1 VAQPRT
7 IHRCTACGSAAP
19 RWAGRCSGCG
29 EWNSLV
35 EEADQPVSRHG
46 RGGPARWPGSG
57 GGGRPGGAR
66 PPQALVEIAP
76 GEGEPL
82 PTGVAELDRVL
93 GGGLLP
99 GSVTL
104 LGGEP
109 GIGKSTL
116 VLQALAAVAQQGRR
130 GLLVSAEESP
140 TQVRRR
146 SERLDALVPG
156 LWMSAET
163 TMPEIESAVR
173 ELSPDLVV
181 VDSIQTVWDPDLDA
195 PPGSVAQVRGCAHQL
210 TGLAKAG
217 GPATILVGH
226 VTKEGALAGPR
237 VLEHLVDTVLSFEG
251 DRHHALRLLRSVK
264 HRFGPTGELGLFEM
278 TGRGL
283 EGVADPGGLFL
294 VDRRIGAPGSVVFPS
309 IEGQRPMLVEIQAL
323 VVPSPMVSPRRSTT
337 GFDGG
342 RLALLLAVLDQRA
355 GLSLSRHE
363 VYVSAVGGVRV
374 ADPGA
379 DLAVC
384 LALASAVTGAP
395 VDDDLV
401 VLGELGL
408 AGEIRQVSQT
418 PRRLAEAARLG
429 FRRAVVPDRGPD
441 AAAVDLY
448 RVATLSDALAR
459 HLGTDALRSEP
470 GVVTVSPPP
479 TAPVSPV
486 SPPLAPPVPPAAA
499 PAPPP
504 ALSVSDLPALP
515 DRVAAGVAE
524 PSTLSRPGPGGNRGP
539 A

>member
-1 VAQPRT
+1 MAQPRT
-7 IHRCTACGSAAP
+7 VHRCTACGSAAP

-35 EEADQPVSRHG
+35 EEVDQPVSRPG
-46 RGGPARWPGSG
+46 RGVPARWSDSG
-57 GGGRPGGAR
+57 GGGRPGATR
-66 PPQALVEIAP
+66 APLALTEIAQD
-76 GEGEPL
+76 EGDPL
-82 PTGVAELDRVL
+82 ATGVAELDRVL

-116 VLQALAAVAQQGRR
+116 VLQALAAMAGQGRR

-156 LWMSAET
+156 LWMVAET

-173 ELSPDLVV
+173 ELAPDLVV
-181 VDSIQTVWDPDLDA
+181 VDSIQTVWDPDIDA
-195 PPGSVAQVRGCAHQL
+195 PPGSVVQVRGCAHQL
-210 TGLAKAG
+210 TGLAKTG

-226 VTKEGALAGPR
+226 VTKEGTLAGPR

-294 VDRRIGAPGSVVFPS
+294 VDRQMGTPGSVVFPS

-323 VVPSPMVSPRRSTT
+323 VVSSPMVSPRRSAT

-355 GLSLSRHE
+355 GLNLSRHE

-384 LALASAVTGAP
+384 MALASAVLGAP
-395 VDDDLV
+395 VDPGMV

-408 AGEIRQVSQT
+408 AGEVRQVSQT

-429 FRRAVVPDRGPD
+429 FGRAVVPDRGPD
-441 AAAVDLY
+441 EAAVDLY

-459 HLGTDALRSEP
+459 HLGA
-470 GVVTVSPPP
+470 GGPPP
-479 TAPVSPV
+479 TPRVEAVS
-486 SPPLAPPVPPAAA
+486 LVPA
-499 PAPPP
+499 PAGSP
-504 ALSVSDLPALP
+504 
-515 DRVAAGVAE
+515 
-524 PSTLSRPGPGGNRGP
+524 
-539 A
+539 